1 MNVEALEATTLM
13 LTVMAGSFA
22 LNNVTLSIPIFDVK
36 NIPLRDFIQDV
47 RNGAA
52 QITENQTPNFIKAVL
67 AKLKGPA
74 RDSIFNKTFETFPVV
89 HLSFPINEDGLL
101 GRQYMREN
109 KAVIFY
115 HYNAMAINSNVLNP
129 IPFINND
136 HENISS
142 DKNTRGYTHI
152 RAKRESR
159 QRNNPKDI
167 PLIPQLEKYQAPS
180 QINSFKDIQADRNF
194 VLECDQMTV
203 ISPHELNSDPKPSIF
218 KIPGRCRQVVKINLI
233 HTTLRE
239 GYLPRIPTNPN
250 IIIGECVV
258 TNQND
263 SFQVLALNT
272 SYEDVEV
279 KIPSQKIVEY
289 NCLSDIFGSSS
300 EEEANPTLRLE
311 DRIEKMLQ
319 ILDTKHLNEEE
330 QQHVRSLVTEYPDRF
345 ILPGDPLP
353 CTNLVEHEIP
363 TTDNIPINT
372 KQYGPPPI
380 HKKVAQEDVEKKL
393 RDGIIEPSNSPMNSP
408 MRIVPKK
415 TAPGRKFTLQS
426 DHEPLNWM
434 HSRKDPGQ
442 RLMRWMFKFS
452 DYDFDFKYKPGKE
465 NVVADGLSI
474 IPPERDLSQNLP
486 SLKVM
491 MLKSNPKSTPPSKL
505 TGQKTH
511 RRRGKAQI

>member
-1 MNVEALEATTLM
+1 
-13 LTVMAGSFA
+13 
-22 LNNVTLSIPIFDVK
+22 
-36 NIPLRDFIQDV
+36 
-47 RNGAA
+47 
-52 QITENQTPNFIKAVL
+52 
-67 AKLKGPA
+67 
-74 RDSIFNKTFETFPVV
+74 
-89 HLSFPINEDGLL
+89 
-101 GRQYMREN
+101 MREN

-415 TAPGRKFTLQS
+415 TAPGQPQKWRAVIDFRKLNEKTIGDAYPLPNVADILDQLGGLTYFSTFDLASGFHQIPVKETDRWKTAFSTLQGHYQYIRMPMGLKS
-426 DHEPLNWM
+426 AP
-434 HSRKDPGQ
+434 STFQ
-442 RLMRWMFKFS
+442 RLM
-452 DYDFDFKYKPGKE
+452 D
-465 NVVADGLSI
+465 NVLRGLQ
-474 IPPERDLSQNLP
+474 D
-486 SLKVM
+486 V
-491 MLKSNPKSTPPSKL
+491 
-505 TGQKTH
+505 
-511 RRRGKAQI
+511 